1 VPHPTNDHGPFESE
15 SQALATPAVQA
26 VYRAYDVGI
35 MSLRD
40 GAADLLLSACERAG
54 VTLGAYDRRILVWLA
69 GFEPQAA
76 AAVAGVIV
84 RAAAGPEHQR

>member
-1 VPHPTNDHGPFESE
+1 MPHPANDHGPFESE

-26 VYRAYDVGI
+26 VYRAYDVGT

-54 VTLGAYDRRILVWLA
+54 VTPGAYDRRILIWLA
-69 GFEPQAA
+69 GFEPQVA

-84 RAAAGPEHQR
+84 RAAARPERQ